1 MAKTITATK
10 DGRTR
15 TFNKVTWDLL
25 PEGKDGWEPAKS
37 AKAPAE
43 VKDAKPAKDEK

>member
-10 DGRTR
+10 GDRTR
-15 TFNKVTWDLL
+15 TFNKATWDLL
-25 PEGKDGWEPAKS
+25 PEGKDGWKQES

-43 VKDAKPAKDEK
+43 VKDADTSKAKK